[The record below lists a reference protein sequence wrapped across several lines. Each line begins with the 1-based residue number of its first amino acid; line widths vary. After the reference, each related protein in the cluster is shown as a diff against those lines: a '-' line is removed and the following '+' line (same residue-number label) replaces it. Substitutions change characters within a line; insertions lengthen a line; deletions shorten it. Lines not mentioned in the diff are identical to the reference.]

1 MQDHLLDDKLA
12 AARHYLA
19 SQFPEHTVQ
28 SSKVEDPEHAAWPGY
43 VLRIDHSGRKTH
55 LVYLSEE
62 FLDDHK
68 VSEIDRLLRERR
80 VADKLRHAGTSPV
93 LVTNHG
99 IQIQTEN

>member
-12 AARHYLA
+12 AARHYLI

-28 SSKVEDPEHAAWPGY
+28 SSKVDAAWPGY
-43 VLRIDHSGRKTH
+43 VLRIDHSGRKAH